1 MPPSVRGAQGY
12 PHMHGLTAGTAV
24 SWNNRNNRDTDER
37 RAARTAVEGLKP
49 AVVITGGSR
58 GIGLAF
64 ARVFLEWKHP
74 VVLVA
79 RNEFELAAAAKSLMP
94 LGGEVHT
101 LTLDVTSDRA
111 PEKIDEALARFGCYL
126 DIVVNN
132 AATGLSGNVADYSAD
147 DLDALVQLNVAALTR
162 LTRNALPAMIARGDG
177 GILNIASLGGAV
189 PGPNQAAY
197 YASKAYVMSLT
208 EALASEA
215 SGKGVRI
222 SVVAPGP
229 VATVFHAAMHAEAA
243 RYRTLLPELTADQV
257 ARSGYRGFT
266 LGQRVIVPGILY
278 RIFYFWLRVLPHPIS
293 VPLTGWLLKNP
304 K

>member
-1 MPPSVRGAQGY
+1 
-12 PHMHGLTAGTAV
+12 MHGLTAGTAN

-37 RAARTAVEGLKP
+37 RAARAKVEGLKP

-64 ARVFLEWKHP
+64 ARVFLAWKHT
-74 VVLVA
+74 VVIVA
-79 RNEFELAAAAKSLMP
+79 RNEVELAGAAKFLAAAPGQLHAL
-94 LGGEVHT
+94 VC
-101 LTLDVTSDRA
+101 DVTAKDA
-111 PEKIDEALARFGCYL
+111 PAKISEALARFGCYL
-126 DIVVNN
+126 DVLVNN
-132 AATGLSGNVADYSAD
+132 AAAGLSGPVVDYPASE
-147 DLDALVQLNVAALTR
+147 LDALVDVNIAALTR
-162 LTRNALPAMIARGDG
+162 LTRAALPDMIARGDG

-197 YASKAYVMSLT
+197 YASKAYVISLT
-208 EALASEA
+208 EALAAEA
-215 SGKGVRI
+215 SGRGVRI

-229 VATVFHAAMHAEAA
+229 VATGFHAAMHADRA
-243 RYRTLLPELTADQV
+243 RYRRLLPELSADQV
-257 ARSGYRGFT
+257 AGSSYRGFT

-278 RIFYFWLRVLPHPIS
+278 RIFYFSLRLLPHPVS